1 MILKVDKIRF
11 AYGSSEVL
19 HDVCFEVQQ
28 GNILGIVGP
37 NGSGKTT
44 LLKCLNRALKPQA
57 GAVLVGDGDVSRMPR
72 KQIAREMGVV
82 PQDSSVSFPFTVLEI
97 VLMGRAPHLRFLSG
111 ESAEDLR
118 IVRQAM
124 ARAGVDHLADRRINE
139 ISGGQRQLVF
149 IARALA
155 QAPRLLLLDEP
166 TLHLDIN
173 HQLEILELLTDLA
186 HREQITTV
194 WVSHDLNSA
203 ARYSDSL
210 LLLHRST
217 VIAAGDPDTVLTREN
232 IREAYGVDVEINL
245 TESGFLHIM
254 PVRKACAP

>member
-1 MILKVDKIRF
+1 MILKVENVSF
-11 AYGSSEVL
+11 AYDSTDVL
-19 HDVCFEVQQ
+19 QDVCFDVRK
-28 GNILGIVGP
+28 GDILGIVGP

-44 LLKCLNRALKPQA
+44 LLKCLNRVLKPKS
-57 GAVLVGDGDVSRMPR
+57 GAVLVGIQNIGRMRR

-82 PQDSSVSFPFTVLEI
+82 PQDSSVNFPFTVLEI
-97 VLMGRAPHLRFLSG
+97 VLMGRTPHLKLLSG

-155 QAPRLLLLDEP
+155 QAPRVLLLDEP

-173 HQLEILELLTDLA
+173 HQLEILELLKDLA
-186 HREQITTV
+186 HREKITTV
-194 WVSHDLNSA
+194 WVSHDLNLA
-203 ARYSDSL
+203 ARYSDGL
-210 LLLHRST
+210 ILLHRGII
-217 VIAAGDPDTVLTREN
+217 IASGSPQSVLTREN
-232 IREAYGVDVEINL
+232 IREAYGVEVEINL
-245 TESGFLHIM
+245 TDSGFPYIVPL
-254 PVRKACAP
+254 PKGKPR